1 MQEINNEIAEAIDV
15 LKKGGIILYP
25 TDTIWGI
32 GCDAT
37 NFEAVEKINKLKERS
52 AEKSFIV
59 LIDDDRK
66 LNKYVRTVPDV
77 AWDIIEYSTK
87 PTTIIYPQGYNL
99 ANNVFAKDFSLGV
112 RVVKEGFCHE
122 LLRKYGKPLVST
134 SANVTNS
141 TTPKSLDKIDEK
153 IKNGVDYILKS
164 PNGNNLNGKP
174 SIIMKL
180 GVGGDIEFIRK

>member
-1 MQEINNEIAEAIDV
+1 MQEINNDIAEAIEV
-15 LKKGGIILYP
+15 LKRGGIILYP

-32 GCDAT
+32 GCDAS
-37 NFEAVEKINKLKERS
+37 NFEAVEKINKLKGRTS
-52 AEKSFIV
+52 DKSFIV

-77 AWDIIEYSTK
+77 AWDIVEYSTK

-99 ANNVFAKDFSLGV
+99 ANNVFAKDFSIGI
-112 RVVKEGFCHE
+112 RVVKEGFCHD

-134 SANVTNS
+134 SANITNS
-141 TTPKSLDKIDEK
+141 TTPKSLDKIDEN
-153 IKNGVDYILKS
+153 IKNGVEYILKS
-164 PNGNNLNGKP
+164 PTGNNLNGKP